1 MKSLFAYIFTKS
13 YYICIDIF
21 KEKEFPFAWGT
32 AVVVIFLTLNIW
44 SVLGICEFLFFPN
57 CFDWISYYK
66 YFAVSFLLISWLIV
80 YYKKAD
86 VTILQYYDTFSLR
99 KKKILR
105 VFSLVYYVASI
116 LIQNYVSEL
125 LQTI

>member
-1 MKSLFAYIFTKS
+1 MKSLFAYIFVKS
-13 YYICIDIF
+13 YYIYIDVL
-21 KEKEFPFAWGT
+21 KLKDFPWAWGT

-44 SVLGICEFLFFPN
+44 SILGILEFFLFPN
-57 CFDWISYYK
+57 LFDWISYYK

-86 VTILQYYDTFSLR
+86 VTILQYYDAFSER

-105 VFSLVYYVASI
+105 VLSLVYYVASVV
-116 LIQNYVSEL
+116 IQNYVSEL
-125 LQTI
+125 L

>member
-1 MKSLFAYIFTKS
+1 MKSLFAYIFVKS
-13 YYICIDIF
+13 YYIYIDVLRL
-21 KEKEFPFAWGT
+21 KDFPWAWGT

-44 SVLGICEFLFFPN
+44 SILGILEFFLFPN
-57 CFDWISYYK
+57 LFDWISYYK

-86 VTILQYYDTFSLR
+86 ETILQYYDAFSER

-105 VFSLVYYVASI
+105 VLSLVYYVASVV
-116 LIQNYVSEL
+116 IQNYVSEL
-125 LQTI
+125 L